1 MDTNYERNMQE
12 TYNTL
17 VKGVQGE
24 NIGSPVV
31 PAYDTLTK
39 NGIKLYVDNNGKLRA
54 VNTNP
59 GISDAVIEYLGNR
72 NLVKPVQPAKTETF
86 STVTDFVK
94 GM

>member
-12 TYNTL
+12 TYNAL
-17 VKGVQGE
+17 MGVKGE

-39 NGIKLYVDNNGKLRA
+39 NGIKLYVDANGKLRA

-59 GISDAVIEYLGNR
+59 GISASVIEYLENR
-72 NLVKPVQPAKTETF
+72 DLVKPVQNAKADTF